1 LIVERTEVTKD
12 KEERFLTLLKSSEN
26 DGNIASIYVAKDEE
40 NLREALSKTTNDAL
54 IQEAAFALMKRW
66 FPNRLPVGED
76 YKKWIEIS
84 LEDAGAVIKHFVD
97 SGIIVGEV
105 EDDSY

>member
-1 LIVERTEVTKD
+1 MKVTKD
-12 KEERFLTLLKSSEN
+12 KDERFLKLLKSSEN
-26 DGNIASIYVAKDEE
+26 DGNIYVAKDEE
-40 NLREALSKTTNDAL
+40 NLREELSKTTNDAL

-105 EDDSY
+105 ENDSY